1 MNHKTADNTLRQC
14 FLKEL
19 KTLCQKSS
27 KSALKT
33 TESNQSEKHHRLVIP
48 EPASFLK

>member
-1 MNHKTADNTLRQC
+1 MKHKTAENALKQC

-19 KTLCQKSS
+19 KTLCKKSS

-33 TESNQSEKHHRLVIP
+33 TESNQSEKHCRLVIP
-48 EPASFLK
+48 EPASFFK